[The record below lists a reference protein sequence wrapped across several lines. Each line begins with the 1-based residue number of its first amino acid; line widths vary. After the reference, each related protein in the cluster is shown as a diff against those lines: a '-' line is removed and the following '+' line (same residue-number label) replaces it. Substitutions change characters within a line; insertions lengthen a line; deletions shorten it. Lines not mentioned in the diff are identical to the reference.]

1 MPLPSGTGFTRS
13 AINTILNNK
22 PSAAANAI
30 ADTKTT
36 AAQLYNAQQAWNQMN
51 YQTQS
56 AQEAMR
62 FNAEQAQINR
72 DWQERMS
79 NTAYQRAV
87 TDMKKAGLNPILA
100 FQNGG
105 ASTPSGATAQGYAM
119 SGAAGQT
126 SAAQTF
132 KGDWGEAML
141 GIIGVLAM
149 SAMGAME
156 NNRNNNKL
164 NFLNQLKAMWNDAKA
179 KTKRE
184 GARG

>member
-1 MPLPSGTGFTRS
+1 MAINMPLPIPSGTGYAKS
-13 AINTILNNK
+13 AIKKILK
-22 PSAAANAI
+22 SRPSAAANAI

-36 AAQLYNAQQAWNQMN
+36 AAQVYNAQQAQNQMN

-87 TDMKKAGLNPILA
+87 ADMKKAGLNPILA

-119 SGAAGQT
+119 SGASGQT

-141 GIIGVLAM
+141 EIIGVLAM
-149 SAMGAME
+149 SAM
-156 NNRNNNKL
+156 
-164 NFLNQLKAMWNDAKA
+164 KAMWNDTKA
-179 KTKRE
+179 ETKRE
-184 GARG
+184 GKRG